1 MRASCRPM
9 ASAIRRMRGSRGSPL
24 GEPLSLVGQGPR
36 RSSSSAMPTLPRQG
50 PSDENSEETRSESR
64 KFRPSTC
71 GVEMPAGGE
80 ALLPYLHGTPLPGR
94 CQPVKAA
101 SRRSW
106 ARVQHEPLQDG
117 AGPAP
122 WRQAGGDAGHRHSPG
137 PRFVAKPHSTPPA
150 LRMMHSTRP
159 ARRSTSSW
167 RTWERT

>member
-1 MRASCRPM
+1 MRTSGVPV
-9 ASAIRRMRGSRGSPL
+9 L
-24 GEPLSLVGQGPR
+24 R
-36 RSSSSAMPTLPRQG
+36 RSLQLEQRGRHLDSNPHASWRQVAHTGVAVRAQRRCPISLLP
-50 PSDENSEETRSESR
+50 PFRSQ
-64 KFRPSTC
+64 KFEPSTC
-71 GVEMPAGGE
+71 SVEMPACGE

-101 SRRSW
+101 SRRSSV
-106 ARVQHEPLQDG
+106 RVQHEPLQDG

-159 ARRSTSSW
+159 ARRNTSSW
-167 RTWERT
+167 RT